1 MISYLTPKKE
11 FWFRKLAICKTV
23 EHTSLSRYRE
33 NMPSTI
39 PDSKVHG
46 ANTGP
51 TWVLSAPDGPHV
63 GPMNLAIRDNE
74 LLCLSIYSLDQ
85 DSDNLA
91 DDTLRPIFLK
101 ENTKAERCSTVYC
114 SVVSEMTKIENPRY
128 LSFNSTQ
135 LFRKGV
141 SKGSENE
148 TVLLTHSGLVVPYN
162 LGQPIMMT
170 S

>member
-11 FWFRKLAICKTV
+11 FWFRNLAIWKTV

-74 LLCLSIYSLDQ
+74 FYVSQFTVWIKIATTLRTIHSDLFSWRKTRKLNDFQLYIVQWYQRWLKLRIQDIYLSIKHNYF
-85 DSDNLA
+85 A
-91 DDTLRPIFLK
+91 KVFPRALK
-101 ENTKAERCSTVYC
+101 KKQCC
-114 SVVSEMTKIENPRY
+114 
-128 LSFNSTQ
+128 
-135 LFRKGV
+135 
-141 SKGSENE
+141 
-148 TVLLTHSGLVVPYN
+148 
-162 LGQPIMMT
+162 
-170 S
+170 